1 MVPLTSH
8 WPSAAASGN
17 KPEQLGFLDE
27 VSKDEH
33 TLARHYGRSVKGR
46 HAVKKGVFIR
56 GRRFLAKGLL
66 TIDGIVSNTVVE
78 GSMTRH
84 RFLEYLEHCV
94 VCHTFIIIIL
104 SIHLP
109 CPPSYLYAHLFQ
121 GI

>member
-1 MVPLTSH
+1 LTSH
-8 WPSAAASGN
+8 WPSAAAGGN
-17 KPEQLGFLDE
+17 KPEQLGFLDK
-27 VSKDEH
+27 VSKDEC
-33 TLARHYGRSVKGR
+33 TLARRYGWSVKGR
-46 HAVKKGVFIR
+46 HAVKKGVFIW
-56 GRRFLAKGLL
+56 GRRFLAEGLL
-66 TIDGIVSNTVVE
+66 TLDGMVSNTVVE

-84 RFLEYLEHCV
+84 WFLEYLEHCV